1 MLDHF
6 PRLRERI
13 GQRAGDLSGGEQ
25 QMLALAMAFM
35 AEPRLLI
42 VDELSL
48 GLAPVVVAQ
57 LLEQVREFHRQGTT
71 VVLVE
76 QSLEVAMELASRTY
90 FMEKGEVRFEG
101 TPDSLSHREDLV
113 RSVFLSRGSRAG
125 APAAAAA
132 AAPAGEEPA
141 TVLSVRALRRS
152 FGGIH
157 AVDGVDLRLGA
168 GEILG
173 LIGPN
178 GSGKTTLC
186 DLVSGFLEP
195 DEGGIQLDGIEVGR
209 WSPERRARSG
219 LGRSF
224 QDARIFPSLTV
235 AENLAQG
242 LERHLPV
249 HDHISSALG
258 LPAVWEQEDEVGWT
272 VADLVEVMGLGAY
285 RDKFV
290 RELSTGT
297 RRVVDLAMIL
307 AHNPSVVLLD
317 EPSSGIAQRETEEL
331 GPLLRGVR
339 AETGCAML
347 VIAHDMPL
355 ISALCDRLMALDL
368 GRVIADGTPD
378 TVLTDPKVVAA
389 YLGGAPTNGN
399 GNGHRPAEPA
409 RR

>member
-1 MLDHF
+1 LVWGF
-6 PRLRERI
+6 
-13 GQRAGDLSGGEQ
+13 
-25 QMLALAMAFM
+25 
-35 AEPRLLI
+35 
-42 VDELSL
+42 
-48 GLAPVVVAQ
+48 LAP
-57 LLEQVREFHRQGTT
+57 G
-71 VVLVE
+71 
-76 QSLEVAMELASRTY
+76 
-90 FMEKGEVRFEG
+90 
-101 TPDSLSHREDLV
+101 
-113 RSVFLSRGSRAG
+113 
-125 APAAAAA
+125 
-132 AAPAGEEPA
+132 
-141 TVLSVRALRRS
+141 
-152 FGGIH
+152 
-157 AVDGVDLRLGA
+157 
-168 GEILG
+168 
-173 LIGPN
+173 
-178 GSGKTTLC
+178 
-186 DLVSGFLEP
+186 
-195 DEGGIQLDGIEVGR
+195 EGGIQLDGVEVGR

-242 LERHLPV
+242 LERHLSV
-249 HDHISSALG
+249 CDHLSSALG

-272 VADLVEVMGLGAY
+272 VADLVELMGLGAY

-331 GPLLRGVR
+331 GPLLRRVR

-355 ISALCDRLMALDL
+355 ISAVCDRLMALDL

-378 TVLTDPKVVAA
+378 AVLTDPKVVAA

-399 GNGHRPAEPA
+399 SNGNGNGHRAAEPA

>member
-1 MLDHF
+1 MSADA
-6 PRLRERI
+6 
-13 GQRAGDLSGGEQ
+13 RAWL
-25 QMLALAMAFM
+25 
-35 AEPRLLI
+35 
-42 VDELSL
+42 
-48 GLAPVVVAQ
+48 
-57 LLEQVREFHRQGTT
+57 
-71 VVLVE
+71 
-76 QSLEVAMELASRTY
+76 
-90 FMEKGEVRFEG
+90 
-101 TPDSLSHREDLV
+101 
-113 RSVFLSRGSRAG
+113 
-125 APAAAAA
+125 
-132 AAPAGEEPA
+132 
-141 TVLSVRALRRS
+141 
-152 FGGIH
+152 
-157 AVDGVDLRLGA
+157 
-168 GEILG
+168 
-173 LIGPN
+173 
-178 GSGKTTLC
+178 
-186 DLVSGFLEP
+186 
-195 DEGGIQLDGIEVGR
+195 
-209 WSPERRARSG
+209 G

-331 GPLLRGVR
+331 GPLLRRVR
-339 AETGCAML
+339 AETRCAML

-355 ISALCDRLMALDL
+355 ISAVCDRLMALDL

-399 GNGHRPAEPA
+399 GNGHRAAEPA

>member
-1 MLDHF
+1 
-6 PRLRERI
+6 
-13 GQRAGDLSGGEQ
+13 
-25 QMLALAMAFM
+25 
-35 AEPRLLI
+35 
-42 VDELSL
+42 
-48 GLAPVVVAQ
+48 
-57 LLEQVREFHRQGTT
+57 
-71 VVLVE
+71 
-76 QSLEVAMELASRTY
+76 MELASRTY
-90 FMEKGEVRFEG
+90 FMEKGEIRFEG
-101 TPDSLSHREDLV
+101 TPDSLTHRDDLV
-113 RSVFLSRGSRAG
+113 RSVFLAG
-125 APAAAAA
+125 HRSAPA
-132 AAPAGEEPA
+132 PAVVNGNGNGNGAHPERP
-141 TVLSVRALRRS
+141 TVLTVGALRRS

-157 AVDGVDLRLGA
+157 AVDGVDLRLGG

-195 DEGGIQLDGIEVGR
+195 DEGRIELDGVEVGR

-242 LERHLPV
+242 LERHLAIR
-249 HDHISSALG
+249 DHLSSALG
-258 LPAVWEQEDEVGWT
+258 LPSVWEQEDEVGWT
-272 VADLVEVMGLGAY
+272 VADLIELMNLGAY

-331 GPLLRGVR
+331 APLLRRVR
-339 AETGCAML
+339 SETGCAML

-355 ISALCDRLMALDL
+355 IHAVCDRLMALDL
-368 GRVIADGTPD
+368 GRVIADGTPAA
-378 TVLTDPKVVAA
+378 VLSDPVVVSA
-389 YLGGAPTNGN
+389 YLGATEEAP
-399 GNGHRPAEPA
+399 A
-409 RR
+409 